1 MSFIA
6 GRYTATYGGD
16 ALGQTEDGIRLIHSV
31 FKRLITGDAGGQT
44 PQDAIYQGMEAF
56 IQYTLIEWNAEGA
69 ALALWPYGSGYLN
82 ASAAI
87 GSLDS
92 SHVNQLVMTAVA
104 GTPAN
109 TTGPATITLPNTI
122 LAEGF
127 PVEILF
133 APDLRTVPI
142 RQRIYPNSSFVFGT
156 LT

>member
-1 MSFIA
+1 MAFIA
-6 GRYTATYGGD
+6 GRYSATYNGS

-44 PQDAIYQGMEAF
+44 PQNAVYQGMEAF
-56 IQYTLIEWNAEGA
+56 VQYTLLEYNAAGA
-69 ALALWPYGSGYLN
+69 AAALWPYGSGYLN
-82 ASAAI
+82 ASAMI
-87 GSLDS
+87 GTLDS
-92 SHVNQLVMTAVA
+92 AHAKQLVLTAVA
-104 GTPAN
+104 GTPAAN
-109 TTGPATITLPNTI
+109 TPATITLPNVI

-142 RQRIYPNSSFVFGT
+142 RQRIYPDSSMRFGT

>member
-1 MSFIA
+1 MAFIA
-6 GRYTATYGGD
+6 GRYSATYGGD
-16 ALGQTEDGIRLIHSV
+16 ALGQTQDGIRLIHSV

-44 PQDAIYQGMEAF
+44 PQNAVYQGMEAF
-56 IQYTLIEWNAEGA
+56 VQYTLLEYNAAGA
-69 ALALWPYGSGYLN
+69 AAALWPYGSGYLN
-82 ASAAI
+82 ASATI

-92 SHVNQLVMTAVA
+92 SHAKPLVLTALD
-104 GTPAN
+104 GTPAAS
-109 TTGPATITLPNTI
+109 TPASITLPNVI

-142 RQRIYPNSSFVFGT
+142 RQRIYPDSSMRFGT